1 MITINGNYLEGGGQ
15 IVRTALALSAITGK
29 SFEVYDIRKG
39 RKDPGLKA
47 QHLYC
52 IKSMEQ
58 LCDAKTEGAELASA
72 YLKFEPGK
80 IKAKDI
86 EIDIGTAGSITLLL
100 QSLLLP
106 CLFAGKRM
114 KLTVKGGTDVWHS
127 MPFDYFR
134 NVLIQYADNFCGK
147 INVNL
152 LRRGHYPKGGGIVEI
167 DIKPK
172 YKLSDF
178 KNFEDFYNFLKNENK
193 KFDLTDRGELSKIKG
208 ISNATKTLEKANV
221 AERQSSAAK
230 SMLKKYECP
239 VDILSEYC
247 DSYSDGSTIVLW
259 AVFKNAVLGADCLGE
274 RGKKAEIVGEEA
286 AKKLAE
292 EINSGAAV
300 DEHLAD
306 NLIPFLGLF
315 GGKIKTSKISNHT
328 LTNIYVVEKFLDIK
342 FNVDEKEK
350 IIFI

>member
-1 MITINGNYLEGGGQ
+1 MIAIDGNYLEGGGQ

-29 SFEVYDIRKG
+29 SFEVHDIRKG

-52 IKSMEQ
+52 IKSLGQ
-58 LCDAKTEGAELASA
+58 LCNAKTEGAELGST
-72 YLKFEPGK
+72 YLKFEPDR

-106 CLFAGKRM
+106 CLFADKKM
-114 KLTVKGGTDVWHS
+114 KLAIKGGTDVSWS

-134 NVLIQYADNFCGK
+134 NVFIPHVGGFCSKLNVDLI
-147 INVNL
+147 
-152 LRRGHYPKGGGIVEI
+152 RRGHYPKGGGVVEI

-178 KNFEDFYNFLKNENK
+178 KNFEEFYCFLKKENK
-193 KFDLTDRGELSKIKG
+193 KIELTERGELIKIKG
-208 ISNATKTLEKANV
+208 ISNATKSLEKANV

-230 SMLKKYECP
+230 SLLKKYGCP
-239 VDILSEYC
+239 IDILSEYC
-247 DSYSDGSTIVLW
+247 DSYSDGSAIVLW
-259 AVFKNAVLGADCLGE
+259 AVFQNAIIGADCLGE

-292 EINSGAAV
+292 EISSGAAV

-328 LTNIYVVEKFLDIK
+328 LTNIYVVENFLDVE
-342 FNVDEKEK
+342 FSVDEKEK
-350 IIFI
+350 IISI

>member
-1 MITINGNYLEGGGQ
+1 MININGNYLEGGGQ

-39 RKDPGLKA
+39 RKDSGLKA

-52 IKSMEQ
+52 IKSLEQ
-58 LCDAKTEGAELASA
+58 LCNAKTEGAELGST

-80 IKAKDI
+80 LKAKDI

-106 CLFAGKRM
+106 CFFVDRKI
-114 KLTVKGGTDVWHS
+114 KLTIKGGTDVSWS

-134 NVLIQYADNFCGK
+134 NVFIPHADTFCSK
-147 INVNL
+147 LNVNL
-152 LRRGHYPKGGGIVEI
+152 MRRGHYPKGGGMVEI

-178 KNFEDFYNFLKNENK
+178 KTFEEFYNSLKNETNK
-193 KFDLTDRGELSKIKG
+193 INLADRGQLTKIKG
-208 ISNATKTLEKANV
+208 ISNATKSLEKANV

-230 SMLKKYECP
+230 SILKKYNCP
-239 VDILSEYC
+239 IDILSEYC
-247 DSYSDGSTIVLW
+247 DSYSDGSAIVLW
-259 AVFKNAVLGADCLGE
+259 AVFKNAVIGADCLGE

-315 GGKIKTSKISNHT
+315 GGKIKTSKISSHT
-328 LTNIYVVEKFLDIK
+328 LTNIYVVEKFLDVK
-342 FNVDEKEK
+342 FNIDEKEK
-350 IIFI
+350 IISI

>member
-1 MITINGNYLEGGGQ
+1 MISIDGNYLEGGGQ

-29 SFEVYDIRKG
+29 AFEVHDIRKG
-39 RKDPGLKA
+39 RKDSGLKA

-52 IKSMEQ
+52 IKSLEQ
-58 LCDAKTEGAELASA
+58 LCSAKTEGTEIGSA

-80 IKAKDI
+80 LKAKDI

-106 CLFAGKRM
+106 CLFVDKRI
-114 KLTVKGGTDVWHS
+114 KLTIKGGTDVWHS
-127 MPFDYFR
+127 MPFDYFK
-134 NVLIQYADNFCGK
+134 NVFIPYINNFCTNVK
-147 INVNL
+147 INL
-152 LRRGHYPKGGGIVEI
+152 IRRGHYPKGGGVVEI
-167 DIKPK
+167 DIKQK

-178 KNFEDFYNFLKNENK
+178 KTFEDFYNSLKNETNK
-193 KFDLTDRGELSKIKG
+193 INLADRGQLIKIKG
-208 ISNATKTLEKANV
+208 ISNATKSLEKANV

-230 SMLKKYECP
+230 SVLKKYGCP
-239 VDILSEYC
+239 IDILSEYC
-247 DSYSDGSTIVLW
+247 DSYSDGSAIVLW
-259 AVFKNAVLGADCLGE
+259 AVFQNSILGADCLGE

-328 LTNIYVVEKFLDIK
+328 LTNIYVVEKFLDVK
-342 FNVDEKEK
+342 FNADEKEK
-350 IIFI
+350 IISI